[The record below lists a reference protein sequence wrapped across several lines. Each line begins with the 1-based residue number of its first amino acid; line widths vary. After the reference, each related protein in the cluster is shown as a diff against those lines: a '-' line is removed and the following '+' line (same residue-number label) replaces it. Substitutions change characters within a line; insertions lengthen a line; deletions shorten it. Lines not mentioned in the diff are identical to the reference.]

1 MHIFFFW
8 SLYSKKVIPKNKTQ
22 LWKKANLSG
31 LDIKENTEVLSV
43 CNIFWCLWC
52 SNDLIHLYR
61 RANSNPVLDPISK
74 PTGFKLLWN
83 MLLLTFH
90 RERLEKLE
98 AYNFKKLVIY
108 ITITKIYEYN
118 STLEKSDADVNKKIK
133 N

>member
-1 MHIFFFW
+1 
-8 SLYSKKVIPKNKTQ
+8 
-22 LWKKANLSG
+22 
-31 LDIKENTEVLSV
+31 
-43 CNIFWCLWC
+43 
-52 SNDLIHLYR
+52 
-61 RANSNPVLDPISK
+61 
-74 PTGFKLLWN
+74 

-108 ITITKIYEYN
+108 VTITKIYEYN

>member
-1 MHIFFFW
+1 
-8 SLYSKKVIPKNKTQ
+8 
-22 LWKKANLSG
+22 
-31 LDIKENTEVLSV
+31 
-43 CNIFWCLWC
+43 
-52 SNDLIHLYR
+52 
-61 RANSNPVLDPISK
+61 
-74 PTGFKLLWN
+74 

-133 N
+133 NQRVLMAGIT

>member
-1 MHIFFFW
+1 
-8 SLYSKKVIPKNKTQ
+8 
-22 LWKKANLSG
+22 
-31 LDIKENTEVLSV
+31 
-43 CNIFWCLWC
+43 
-52 SNDLIHLYR
+52 
-61 RANSNPVLDPISK
+61 
-74 PTGFKLLWN
+74 

-98 AYNFKKLVIY
+98 AYNFNKKLVIY